1 MDATQQ
7 LIWEPDEQDEE
18 QGGSDREPRGRLR
31 IFAGSQRAETE
42 FMVYSGMNVIGRHE
56 SCHICIP
63 VQSVSK
69 KHAVIEIEGDNHLIH
84 DCKSLNSTRRKNAIL
99 KPFIRYQICDGD
111 LFLFGDVAC
120 QYVMLP
126 PAAQLLDSD
135 SETDSESMLP
145 QMRPCAGTDG
155 WEELTDSD
163 PAPEAASS
171 SLESA
176 DDSLVLSPTQPY
188 GHKLA
193 MQVVQSDVYVKESE
207 DDDTPWKEARSISSR
222 MSQDPNIS
230 VHQTPSSHVVPE
242 SDDEAENTPHSN
254 VQPSH
259 SNVQP
264 SQLHYDSDTDLDD
277 DQRSGEERAEHS
289 SKQPANEISP
299 QSVAGQDSVPV
310 TSDAMLNNLSAT
322 DDMAGNKP
330 GKAVDR
336 DAGVVSPQ
344 GLITSP
350 SADIQPCLKPGKE
363 DLKED
368 IVADDIFSRGSTKMD
383 SSLLNGPDTR
393 EVANTS
399 IAPEEQVDR
408 HEADDSASN
417 SPRAQEE
424 TKETLANVEV
434 VDGVEADVDDDS
446 SEFYALQPTQCFVL
460 TVPSTQDETPE
471 KENPVTDGANTEEE
485 ATQVYTC
492 DCPSF
497 NQEPQ
502 SDNPATAA
510 DNTEEEGTQVFTF
523 QSPTFSKDHARSS
536 ITTASDHGKELSQE
550 EGGRGAASGSEQVQ
564 EESDTVLLVTKA
576 ADAGASLQECPQEQ
590 ERGGPKEEECWASEE
605 TQQFLTHE
613 RAVEEE
619 KEQVEE
625 PEETLTPLAEGLSTL
640 CTGDRPTLGPA
651 DSPPRTGAEESLE
664 PLAAEPAGSGKAEH
678 SRREEGEPQISPE
691 HGGQGEAAGGKSEES
706 SQATPAAGQVSG
718 RRSRAKPRA
727 TDCKVSGWHR
737 KEQPIPSEQSS
748 ENNREA
754 SQEAMEN
761 GPQPSTEEA
770 AATPRAEAT
779 TARPRRG
786 RGRQKASSQSTTDQ
800 QLCPANG
807 SPCSPPQRKGRR
819 RSVAA
824 PREVTQQTES
834 PPELRHTAR
843 GKRTRST
850 QPSSQQTELPS
861 GRLRRSRVANQI
873 NNEKETDTPP
883 QTKTRRQTS
892 QLSPSAS
899 VASVTENVAL
909 PKSTQPSSQQ
919 TELPSGRLRR
929 SRAENQINSEKETD
943 TPPQTKT
950 RRQTSQ
956 LSPSASVASV
966 TENVALPKSTQ
977 PSSQQTELPSGRLRR
992 SRAANQINSEKET
1005 DTPPQTKTRRH
1016 TSQLSPSASVASVT
1030 ENVALPKSTQ
1040 PSSQQTELP
1049 SGHLRRSRAEN
1060 QINSEKETDT
1070 PQQTKTRRQTSQLSP
1085 SASVA
1090 SVTENVALPKSTQPS
1105 SQQTELPLGRLR
1117 RSRVANQIDSEK
1129 ETSTPP
1135 QIKTRRQTSQLSPS
1149 ASVASVTENVALPK
1163 VMFTGLVDEDGMKVI
1178 TRLGGEVVE
1187 CVHSSTHL
1195 VTDRI
1200 RRTVKF
1206 MCAVARGI
1214 PVVTPDWL
1222 KKSGMN
1228 SYFLSPRS
1236 FLLEDRDQEQNF
1248 NFKLKDSLQ
1257 KAKEQP
1263 LLQEYQIHVTAGV
1276 QPNPSQ
1282 MAAILQCSGATVLP
1296 KMPRAYKE
1304 KMLVISCPADLPKCR
1319 AARDAGIPIVNAEF
1333 ILMGILQ
1340 HTVDLAKYRLDEGDA
1355 VDSMPEERGRKRSST
1370 VDSKPEERGSKPG
1383 PTTAAPAQPAAA
1395 KKRKKR

>member
-7 LIWEPDEQDEE
+7 LIWEPEEQDEE

-69 KHAVIEIEGDNHLIH
+69 KHAVIEIEGDSHLIH

-145 QMRPCAGTDG
+145 QARPCAGTDG
-155 WEELTDSD
+155 WEELTESD

-176 DDSLVLSPTQPY
+176 DDSLVLPPTQPY
-188 GHKLA
+188 GRKLA

-207 DDDTPWKEARSISSR
+207 DDDTPWKEARSNSSR
-222 MSQDPNIS
+222 TAQGPNIS

-242 SDDEAENTPHSN
+242 SDDEAENTP
-254 VQPSH
+254 H

-299 QSVAGQDSVPV
+299 RSVAGQDLVPV
-310 TSDAMLNNLSAT
+310 TSDAMLSNLSAT
-322 DDMAGNKP
+322 DDMAGNEP

-363 DLKED
+363 DLKQD
-368 IVADDIFSRGSTKMD
+368 IVADNIFSGGSTKMD
-383 SSLLNGPDTR
+383 SSLLNGPHTR

-399 IAPEEQVDR
+399 IAPEEQVER

-424 TKETLANVEV
+424 TKETLANVEA

-460 TVPSTQDETPE
+460 TVPSTQDKTPE
-471 KENPVTDGANTEEE
+471 KENPVTDGADTEEE

-510 DNTEEEGTQVFTF
+510 DNTEEEGTQIFTF
-523 QSPTFSKDHARSS
+523 QSPTFSKDHVRSS
-536 ITTASDHGKELSQE
+536 TTSASDHGKELSQE

-564 EESDTVLLVTKA
+564 EESDTVLLVTEA
-576 ADAGASLQECPQEQ
+576 ADARASLQECPQEQ
-590 ERGGPKEEECWASEE
+590 ERGGPEEEECWASEE

-619 KEQVEE
+619 QKEQVEE
-625 PEETLTPLAEGLSTL
+625 PEETLTPLAEGLPTL
-640 CTGDRPTLGPA
+640 CAGDRPTLGPA
-651 DSPPRTGAEESLE
+651 DSPPRTGAEESIE
-664 PLAAEPAGSGKAEH
+664 PLAAEPAGSGKAEN
-678 SRREEGEPQISPE
+678 SRREEEEPQISPE
-691 HGGQGEAAGGKSEES
+691 HGGQGEAASGKSEES

-727 TDCKVSGWHR
+727 TDCKVGDRHR

-754 SQEAMEN
+754 SQQAMEN
-761 GPQPSTEEA
+761 GPLPSTEEA
-770 AATPRAEAT
+770 AATPRAEGT

-800 QLCPANG
+800 QLCPPDE
-807 SPCSPPQRKGRR
+807 SPCSPPQRKGRQ

-861 GRLRRSRVANQI
+861 GRLRRSRAANQI
-873 NNEKETDTPP
+873 DSEKETSTLP
-883 QTKTRRQTS
+883 QTKARRQTS

-899 VASVTENVAL
+899 VSSVTENVAL

-929 SRAENQINSEKETD
+929 SRAANQIDSEKETS
-943 TPPQTKT
+943 TLPQTKA

-1005 DTPPQTKTRRH
+1005 DTPPQTK
-1016 TSQLSPSASVASVT
+1016 A
-1030 ENVALPKSTQ
+1030 
-1040 PSSQQTELP
+1040 
-1049 SGHLRRSRAEN
+1049 
-1060 QINSEKETDT
+1060 
-1070 PQQTKTRRQTSQLSP
+1070 RRQTSQLSP

-1105 SQQTELPLGRLR
+1105 SQQTELPSGRLR
-1117 RSRVANQIDSEK
+1117 RSRAANQIDSEK
-1129 ETSTPP
+1129 ETSTLPQTKARRQTSQLSPSASVASVTENVALPKSTQPSSQQTELPSGRLRRSRAANQINSEKETDTPP

-1276 QPNPSQ
+1276 LPNPSQ
-1282 MAAILQCSGATVLP
+1282 MAAILQCCGATVLP

-1333 ILMGILQ
+1333 ILTGILQ

-1355 VDSMPEERGRKRSST
+1355 VDSKPEERGRKRSST
-1370 VDSKPEERGSKPG
+1370 VDSKPEERESKPG
-1383 PTTAAPAQPAAA
+1383 PTAAAPTQPAAA

>member
-7 LIWEPDEQDEE
+7 LIWEPEEQDEE

-69 KHAVIEIEGDNHLIH
+69 KHAVIEIEGDSHLIH

-145 QMRPCAGTDG
+145 QARPCAGTDG
-155 WEELTDSD
+155 WEELTESD

-176 DDSLVLSPTQPY
+176 DDSLVLPPTQPY
-188 GHKLA
+188 GRKLA

-207 DDDTPWKEARSISSR
+207 DDDTPWKEARSNSSR
-222 MSQDPNIS
+222 TAQGPNIS

-242 SDDEAENTPHSN
+242 SDDEAENTP
-254 VQPSH
+254 H

-299 QSVAGQDSVPV
+299 RSVAGQDLVPV
-310 TSDAMLNNLSAT
+310 TSDAMLSNLSAT
-322 DDMAGNKP
+322 DDMAGNEP

-363 DLKED
+363 DLKQD
-368 IVADDIFSRGSTKMD
+368 IVADNIFSGGSTKMD
-383 SSLLNGPDTR
+383 SSLLNGPHTR

-399 IAPEEQVDR
+399 IAPEEQVER

-424 TKETLANVEV
+424 TKETLANVEA

-460 TVPSTQDETPE
+460 TVPSTQDKTPE
-471 KENPVTDGANTEEE
+471 KENPVTDGADTEEE

-510 DNTEEEGTQVFTF
+510 DNTEEEGTQIFTF
-523 QSPTFSKDHARSS
+523 QSPTFSKDHVRSDPVAVQS
-536 ITTASDHGKELSQE
+536 LEEDSSLHSPPFNLQPPVFSDEPLQSSTTSASDHGKELSQE

-564 EESDTVLLVTKA
+564 EESDTVLLVTEA
-576 ADAGASLQECPQEQ
+576 ADARASLQECPQEQ
-590 ERGGPKEEECWASEE
+590 ERGGPEEEECWASEE

-619 KEQVEE
+619 QKEQVEE
-625 PEETLTPLAEGLSTL
+625 PEETLTPLAEGLPTL
-640 CTGDRPTLGPA
+640 CAGDRPTLGPA
-651 DSPPRTGAEESLE
+651 DSPPRTGAEESIE
-664 PLAAEPAGSGKAEH
+664 PLAAEPAGSGKAEN
-678 SRREEGEPQISPE
+678 SRREEEEPQISPE
-691 HGGQGEAAGGKSEES
+691 HGGQGEAASGKSEES

-727 TDCKVSGWHR
+727 TDCKVGDRHR

-754 SQEAMEN
+754 SQQAMEN
-761 GPQPSTEEA
+761 GPLPSTEEA
-770 AATPRAEAT
+770 AATPRAEGT

-800 QLCPANG
+800 QLCPPDE
-807 SPCSPPQRKGRR
+807 SPCSPPQRKGRQ

-861 GRLRRSRVANQI
+861 GRLRRSRAANQI
-873 NNEKETDTPP
+873 DSEKETSTLP
-883 QTKTRRQTS
+883 QTKARRQTS

-899 VASVTENVAL
+899 VSSVTENVAL

-929 SRAENQINSEKETD
+929 SRAANQIDSEKETS
-943 TPPQTKT
+943 TLPQTKA

-1005 DTPPQTKTRRH
+1005 DTPPQTK
-1016 TSQLSPSASVASVT
+1016 A
-1030 ENVALPKSTQ
+1030 
-1040 PSSQQTELP
+1040 
-1049 SGHLRRSRAEN
+1049 
-1060 QINSEKETDT
+1060 
-1070 PQQTKTRRQTSQLSP
+1070 RRQTSQLSP

-1105 SQQTELPLGRLR
+1105 SQQTELPSGRLR
-1117 RSRVANQIDSEK
+1117 RSRAANQIDSEK
-1129 ETSTPP
+1129 ETSTLP
-1135 QIKTRRQTSQLSPS
+1135 QTKARRQTSQLSPS

-1276 QPNPSQ
+1276 LPNPSQ
-1282 MAAILQCSGATVLP
+1282 MAAILQCCGATVLP

-1333 ILMGILQ
+1333 ILTGILQ

-1355 VDSMPEERGRKRSST
+1355 VDSKPEERGRKRSST
-1370 VDSKPEERGSKPG
+1370 VDSKPEERESKPG
-1383 PTTAAPAQPAAA
+1383 PTAAAPTQPAAA